1 VRIKRTA
8 QIPLLSCVAAFACLG
23 QTLDPAKLLSAP
35 VDSWPSYN
43 GDFSGRRFSPLKRI
57 NDRNVQA
64 LSLAWVYRVNA
75 RSAGPFPGSV
85 KSTPVVVD
93 GVMFFTVPDHVWALD
108 ARTGR
113 ELWHFA
119 WPSRG
124 GIHIGNRGV
133 GVFGKWLYFETPDC
147 HLVSLDM
154 KDGKERWHKRI
165 CDPDQLY
172 FASSPPLVVGNH
184 VIAGVS
190 GDDLDVPG
198 YIQSH
203 DPETGE
209 MQWRWYAYPEP
220 GTAEAKTWPSVEAM
234 LHGGGMTWGSTTYD
248 PELNLIYFGTGNPQ
262 PVIAHKGR
270 MGDNLFTECIIALNP
285 DTGKMKWYFQSSP
298 HDTHDWD
305 ANQTPVLIDGTIEG
319 KPRKLIAQA
328 ARNGYFFVLDRATGK
343 NVVTSTFAK
352 TNWAKGV
359 DSKGQPIPD
368 PAKYPQ
374 NDGALVSPNQAGAA
388 NWPPPSFSP
397 DTGLFYVN
405 ASNAYSVYYIYDDEP
420 KPEGWGGND
429 RGGWSEGVLQ
439 AIDYKTGKIRWSHN
453 WEGAGG
459 PRSGV
464 LSTAGNLVFAADP
477 QNNFVALN
485 ATTGAALWHSNL
497 GGGMS
502 NAPISYELDGRQ
514 FVVVGSGDLVF
525 AFVLHNR

>member
-1 VRIKRTA
+1 MKLA
-8 QIPLLSCVAAFACLG
+8 LALLAAAAAA
-23 QTLDPAKLLSAP
+23 QTLDPAKLLKAP
-35 VDSWPSYN
+35 TDSWPSFN
-43 GDFSGRRFSPLKRI
+43 GDYSGRRFSPLTRI
-57 NDRNVQA
+57 TADNVTS
-64 LSLAWVYRVNA
+64 LSLAWVHRINVQA
-75 RSAGPFPGSV
+75 SGPFPGSI
-85 KSTPVVVD
+85 KSTPVMVD
-93 GVMFFTVPDHVWALD
+93 GVMFFTIPDHVWAID

-113 ELWHFA
+113 ELWHFT

-133 GVFGKWLYFETPDC
+133 AVMGKWLFFETPDC
-147 HLVSLDM
+147 HLVSLNM
-154 KDGKERWHKRI
+154 KDGKERWHKSI
-165 CDPDQLY
+165 CDPDQFY
-172 FASSPPLVVGNH
+172 FASAAPLVVGNH

-198 YIQSH
+198 YLQSH

-209 MQWRWYAYPEP
+209 MQWRWYAYPEA
-220 GTAEAKTWPSVEAM
+220 GTAEAKSWPSIEAM
-234 LHGGGMTWGSTTYD
+234 MHGGGMTWGSTTYD

-270 MGDNLFTECIIALNP
+270 LGDNLFTECIIALNP

-305 ANQTPVLIDGTIEG
+305 ANQTPVLIDGIVNG
-319 KPRKLIAQA
+319 APRKLLAQA

-343 NVVTSTFAK
+343 NVVTTTFAK
-352 TNWAKGV
+352 ANWAKGI
-359 DSKGQPIPD
+359 DAKGQPIPD

-374 NDGALVSPNQAGAA
+374 IDGALVAPNQAGAA

-397 DTGLFYVN
+397 ATGLFYVN
-405 ASNAYSVYYIYDDEP
+405 ASNAYSVYYIYDDED

-439 AIDYKTGKIRWSHN
+439 AIDYRTGRPRWSHK

-464 LSTAGNLVFAADP
+464 LSTAGNVVFAGDP
-477 QNNFVALN
+477 NNNFVALN
-485 ATTGAALWHSNL
+485 ASTGQALWRANL
-497 GGGMS
+497 GSSMS
-502 NAPISYELDGRQ
+502 NAPISYELDGTQ
-514 FVVVGSGDLVF
+514 YVIVGAGDTLFGF
-525 AFVLHNR
+525 ALHGK